1 MNATPENLDNV
12 ARRLDGQDA
21 RLTAAELKLAEEIR
35 RDEAEVLPVLE
46 VNIPPGV
53 MHRAN
58 ARLAHEQAAA
68 NRHARVVWR
77 RVLPLS
83 VAAAVAAMLLVLT
96 VKDRWTADQ
105 PDQAIVKKQP
115 RPRTQQS
122 PNGTDYLLDE
132 LAGGLGSHRW
142 AWEVAETGLDTQMPA
157 VLLGEDSL
165 IQE

>member
-12 ARRLDGQDA
+12 ARRLDGQEV

-35 RDEAEVLPVLE
+35 RDEAEVLPVLD
-46 VNIPPGV
+46 VHIPPGV
-53 MHRAN
+53 MHRIH

-68 NRHARVVWR
+68 RCHARVVWR

-96 VKDRWTADQ
+96 VKDRWTADR
-105 PDQAIVKKQP
+105 PDQVIVKKQP
-115 RPRTQQS
+115 QPRTQQS
-122 PNGTDYLLDE
+122 PNGTDYLVEE
-132 LAGGLGSHRW
+132 LASGLGDHRW
-142 AWEVAETGLDTQMPA
+142 AWEVAETGLDTHVPA